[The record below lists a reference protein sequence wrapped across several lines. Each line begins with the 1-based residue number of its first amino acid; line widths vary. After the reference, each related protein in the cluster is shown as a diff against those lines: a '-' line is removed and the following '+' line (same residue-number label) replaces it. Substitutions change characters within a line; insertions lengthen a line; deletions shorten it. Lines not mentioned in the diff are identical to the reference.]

1 MARGNNMPSIAQET
15 TTSSPSS
22 VSCKKRRRDDDR
34 DNSQQF
40 TLYASLLA
48 NSTAAATNNAVYS
61 SHSSSI
67 YPDSNHHSHHHHHH
81 GSNLLPLATTA
92 RKMIPLPLS
101 KRQRMTTA
109 DTVEV
114 GNDQHDGAPK
124 RQQQQHQDL
133 APHSKS
139 PTHHQREGDSPSKQ
153 QQQQRSELGT
163 RSSTTST
170 SLLSPCHICC
180 RKPSKKSDLDS
191 FADCQGC
198 GQRTCYVCIR
208 ECLGWSPN
216 SQQPQQQQPPPPPSL
231 QTEPSFTMID
241 VDSEEPATG
250 DRPAETGPEDSGWA
264 KGGGGHRKMVC
275 SRCCVEKGQDG
286 DVVCLGCLP
295 FVEG

>member
-1 MARGNNMPSIAQET
+1 MPSIAQET

-22 VSCKKRRRDDDR
+22 VPCKKRRRDDDR
-34 DNSQQF
+34 DNNQQF
-40 TLYASLLA
+40 TLYASILA

-61 SHSSSI
+61 SHI
-67 YPDSNHHSHHHHHH
+67 YPDNHQHHHHH
-81 GSNLLPLATTA
+81 GSSLLPLATT

-101 KRQRMTTA
+101 KRQRMTSV
-109 DTVEV
+109 DTVEIEI
-114 GNDQHDGAPK
+114 DQHDEATK
-124 RQQQQHQDL
+124 RQQQYHDV
-133 APHSKS
+133 APNTNTKS
-139 PTHHQREGDSPSKQ
+139 PTREQSPAKQ
-153 QQQQRSELGT
+153 QDQPRPTLGT
-163 RSSTTST
+163 RSSTTS
-170 SLLSPCHICC
+170 SSASALMSRCHICF

-208 ECLGWSPN
+208 ECLGWSPT
-216 SQQPQQQQPPPPPSL
+216 SQQQQQPQQRHQPPSL

-241 VDSEEPATG
+241 VDSEEAGTG
-250 DRPAETGPEDSGWA
+250 DRQPPQTDSENNGWA

-275 SRCCVEKGQDG
+275 SRCCVERGADG